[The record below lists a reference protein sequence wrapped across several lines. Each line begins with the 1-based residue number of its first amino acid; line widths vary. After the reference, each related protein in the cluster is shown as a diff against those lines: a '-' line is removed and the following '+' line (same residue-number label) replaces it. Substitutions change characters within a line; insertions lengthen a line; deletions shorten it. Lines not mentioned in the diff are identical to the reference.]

1 MPNFLSNPKSRAL
14 GASIFCLPFAFDF
27 LLDALDVDQTAWLS
41 QTGSNIVAVISIILM
56 LAGLWLF
63 GAPLFRSALIGLA
76 LVVPFA
82 AMEVVNRRA
91 YNEDFPFV
99 LFGGMWF
106 ISSVFVAILLTL
118 IQDLRAGKAAA
129 SHPLSLLVRAVI
141 LVAIAVAWFGLVA
154 DQMPCFLGVR
164 YCD

>member
-14 GASIFCLPFAFDF
+14 GASLFCLPFAFDF
-27 LLDALDVDQTAWLS
+27 LLDALGVDQTAWLS
-41 QTGSNIVAVISIILM
+41 QTGSNVVAIIFIILM

-76 LVVPFA
+76 IVAPFA
-82 AMEVVNRRA
+82 AMELINRRA

-118 IQDLRAGKAAA
+118 IQDLRASKVT
-129 SHPLSLLVRAVI
+129 SHPLSLLVRGVI